1 MVRVRLYPGAGAAA
15 LLPGGLLGDRYG
27 RKKVLLGALA
37 AIPVGMTLRQAW
49 DAADVGWRRTILSL
63 VVVKVVLYPGLPGR
77 RVWPADDSPLLERAK
92 ALGGPWCFDPSK
104 IDIQWKV

>member
-1 MVRVRLYPGAGAAA
+1 M
-15 LLPGGLLGDRYG
+15 
-27 RKKVLLGALA
+27 
-37 AIPVGMTLRQAW
+37 
-49 DAADVGWRRTILSL
+49 ILSL